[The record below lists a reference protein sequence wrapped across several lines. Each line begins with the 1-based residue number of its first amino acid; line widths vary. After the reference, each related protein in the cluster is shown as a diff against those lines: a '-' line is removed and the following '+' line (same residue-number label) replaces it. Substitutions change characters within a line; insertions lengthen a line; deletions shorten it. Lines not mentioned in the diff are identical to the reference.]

1 MSNWVKDL
9 DVEYEN
15 ALIRFDL
22 SKLTLIADLDNKSIP
37 LSQMGSGANWV
48 INTFRFTSTFYS
60 DEQASTSFSYY

>member
-22 SKLTLIADLDNKSIP
+22 SKLTLIADLDNKKLIEQNHVLEAFS
-37 LSQMGSGANWV
+37 
-48 INTFRFTSTFYS
+48 FRK
-60 DEQASTSFSYY
+60 AYYNYFMYE

>member
-48 INTFRFTSTFYS
+48 
-60 DEQASTSFSYY
+60 SYHY